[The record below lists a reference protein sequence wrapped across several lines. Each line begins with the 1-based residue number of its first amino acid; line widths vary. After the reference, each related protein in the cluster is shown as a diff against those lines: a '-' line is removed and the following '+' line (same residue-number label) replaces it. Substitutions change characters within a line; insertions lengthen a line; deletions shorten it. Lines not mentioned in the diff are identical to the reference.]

1 MKQSELIKQLSE
13 EELRKA
19 VVYSQLLFLLIA
31 FIASFILFDS
41 LTTWTTLFQFDYKEI
56 VYFGVVTGIIIILI
70 DLILIVYVPDKYYDD
85 GGINKRIF
93 TNLSPIKI
101 LFLTLLISIAEES
114 LFRGVVQS
122 TFGYL
127 VASII
132 FAIVHVRYLNKPV
145 LLISVL
151 FVSFILGYLY
161 EITNNLFVTITA
173 HFIVDFIL
181 GLAIRFKLWGD

>member
-13 EELRKA
+13 EDLRKA
-19 VVYSQLLFLLIA
+19 VVYSQILFLLIA
-31 FIASFILFDS
+31 FMASFILFDS
-41 LTTWTTLFQFDYKEI
+41 LTTWTSLFQFDYKEI
-56 VYFGVVTGIIIILI
+56 VYYGVVTGIIIVLI
-70 DLILIVYVPDKYYDD
+70 DLILIVYVPVKYYDD

-132 FAIVHVRYLNKPV
+132 FAIVHVRYLKKPV
-145 LLISVL
+145 LLTSVL
-151 FVSFILGYLY
+151 IVSFILGYLY

-173 HFIVDFIL
+173 HFIVDFLL
-181 GLAIRFKLWGD
+181 GLAIRYKLWGD